1 MSVNGYSPCRPLSHA
16 PYDIVCTYCDRSKQ
30 SLSSVSKPAA
40 AGAAARSGSGHH
52 PHTPCAW
59 VCSLILA
66 MHDILQAK
74 IGKHNKG
81 SALISERTKAAQN
94 GKGARRWS
102 CKQAG
107 GATKRS
113 TRWRTSKPTYSQAS
127 ARIRAK
133 APPPPR
139 ELLDPALPQGRR
151 AGTPALLTLLSPNPN
166 TNGKR
171 NKTMTTT
178 ATATAPTAPTA
189 PTDTTTLLGRW
200 LKTAEVRGREM
211 KPD

>member
-94 GKGARRWS
+94 GKGVRRWS

-113 TRWRTSKPTYSQAS
+113 TRWRTSKPTYRQQA
-127 ARIRAK
+127 RLFVRK
-133 APPPPR
+133 PPPPPPPIGGSSSTQPSR
-139 ELLDPALPQGRR
+139 KGGGRGPLLSSPYLA
-151 AGTPALLTLLSPNPN
+151 LTLTPMGSAI
-166 TNGKR
+166 R
-171 NKTMTTT
+171 
-178 ATATAPTAPTA
+178 
-189 PTDTTTLLGRW
+189 R
-200 LKTAEVRGREM
+200 
-211 KPD
+211 